1 MPRYFSK
8 QTNKEKTRRTEN
20 EAREEKV
27 DPAHDDGL
35 GDDIH
40 HVLLHAVHHGLDIG
54 GILHDVSSG
63 LVSCIG
69 LLQVG
74 TLLKSFRKKGLAAV
88 EGVFGDVDSV
98 CAEKAAALKCLT
110 NMDMEGKRM
119 ESKQVSI
126 EGLVKGL
133 FELKG

>member
-1 MPRYFSK
+1 M
-8 QTNKEKTRRTEN
+8 
-20 EAREEKV
+20 
-27 DPAHDDGL
+27 

-69 LLQVG
+69 LLEVSA
-74 TLLKSFRKKGLAAV
+74 LLKGLRDKGLAAV

-98 CAEKAAALKCLT
+98 CAEKSAALQRLT
-110 NMDMEGKRM
+110 NMDVEGERK
-119 ESKQVSI
+119 ESEEVSI
-126 EGLVKGL
+126 EELVEGL
-133 FELKG
+133 FVFKGSWMAASI